1 MKDLCIV
8 IQRFFPKYYQ
18 KSLLKK
24 PNLSKPLIDYLSTPL
39 ISQNTLIEEIEFLVL
54 DFETTGLNASKEKII
69 SIGYT
74 VIKNLHLLAS
84 SSRHLLVN
92 PKQLLKEENVSIHQL
107 TDDNLQQGVS
117 LQNAMDELFSVM
129 RNRVVVVHFD
139 KIEKNFINHACH
151 HLYQI
156 NRLPMIMLDTLQ
168 IEARKMSRFQGYI
181 QGEKLS
187 LFTLR
192 NKYNLPRYKAHN
204 AMQDAIATAELFL
217 AQVDYMGE
225 VKSIKLHQV

>member
-181 QGEKLS
+181 QGDNLR

>member
-8 IQRFFPKYYQ
+8 VQRFFPKYYQ

-181 QGEKLS
+181 QGDNLR